1 MDKPRIEIL
10 TDRLYIRPLKESDKA
25 EFMSLSA
32 EVSDY
37 SEYYEDKEIFG
48 SFCDYLWAYSNGKT
62 ILYDGHDRGSVPVSN
77 GLSDRI
83 SRVLKKR
90 GFKYVG
96 PVTIYSHLQACG
108 IICDHDA
115 DCPCFRK
122 VFSSY
127 PTVRMCRD
135 REVQ

>member
-1 MDKPRIEIL
+1 
-10 TDRLYIRPLKESDKA
+10 
-25 EFMSLSA
+25 MSLSA

-48 SFCDYLWAYSNGKT
+48 SFCNYLWAYSNGKT
-62 ILYDGHDRGSVPVSN
+62 ILYDGHDRGPVPVSN

-83 SRVLKKR
+83 SRDLKKR

-122 VFSSY
+122 IVSSC